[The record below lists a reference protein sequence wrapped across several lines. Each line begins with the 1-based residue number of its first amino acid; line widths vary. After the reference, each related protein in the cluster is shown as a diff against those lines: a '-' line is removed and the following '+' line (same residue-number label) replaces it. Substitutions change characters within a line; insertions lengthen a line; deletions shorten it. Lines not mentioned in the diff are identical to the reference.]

1 MAKYIPFTEE
11 EKRQARETDLIDLLR
26 SQGEPVKRSGREYVW
41 GDGPDKVTLRGN
53 LWYHHYQQEGGDAIS
68 FVRRFFHKS
77 YPEAVRLLLGNSI
90 ADIERSEKEPS
101 AFQLPP
107 RNERMSRVYAYLM
120 HQRGIDRDVINA
132 FVHEK
137 MLYESADYHNAV
149 FVGYDTDCI
158 PRHAS
163 LRGTGSEST
172 FKGSAAGSIP
182 EYSFHWHGESGRLYL
197 FEAPIDMLSFI
208 TLHPENWQSQSYAA
222 ACSVSDRVLMQ
233 MLKDDPS
240 LQKVFLCLDND
251 KAGHDAA
258 ARMMEKLSTMG
269 IQSGILVPTHKDWNE
284 DLLFSG
290 EEEAMCQDLQ
300 L

>member
-1 MAKYIPFTEE
+1 MTASESFIVRNRTAGHFQRSFRIDAAAISGRSVSAYCPAFDCAVAASVNVDTATLDGKAAGYGSRAGAVSYGKISAVFNGYDASVVTRGIRIPSVSV
-11 EKRQARETDLIDLLR
+11 KLV
-26 SQGEPVKRSGREYVW
+26 PVKIDDPVASYLE
-41 GDGPDKVTLRGN
+41 
-53 LWYHHYQQEGGDAIS
+53 AAFIS
-68 FVRRFFHKS
+68 V
-77 YPEAVRLLLGNSI
+77 V
-90 ADIERSEKEPS
+90 S
-101 AFQLPP
+101 AFGYILFKT
-107 RNERMSRVYAYLM
+107 YHL
-120 HQRGIDRDVINA
+120 A
-132 FVHEK
+132 F
-137 MLYESADYHNAV
+137 
-149 FVGYDTDCI
+149 
-158 PRHAS
+158 
-163 LRGTGSEST
+163 
-172 FKGSAAGSIP
+172 SIP